1 MFSGSL
7 PQVLCL
13 QVVLCLMLHI
23 PAQAGPKRSC
33 GVFGGVENLRSI
45 ALQDGTTIKL
55 DGIDTI
61 TDPVTLPYLRTLLD
75 GERICISASPPLP
88 DRHGR
93 LSGDVY
99 RERDDLWVQEQLV
112 LSGLAFVVPTP
123 GAGESARKLLG
134 RESGTRMKDREQWQ
148 QAKILKQADTVG
160 QDDQGTFRIV
170 EGIVRRTTR
179 TNKGA
184 YLDFGADWRTD
195 FSVFLPPATTR
206 RLERAGM
213 TLRKLSG
220 RNVQIRGYI
229 EKRAGYLITLTEPDF
244 LQILPS
250 AGLPSLAR
258 AVD

>member
-7 PQVLCL
+7 PQILCL
-13 QVVLCLMLHI
+13 QVVLCLLLHI
-23 PAQAGPKRSC
+23 PAQASPKRSC
-33 GVFGGVENLRSI
+33 GTFGGVESLRSI
-45 ALQDGTTIKL
+45 TLQDGTTIKL

-75 GERICISASPPLP
+75 GERVCISASPPLP

-93 LSGDVY
+93 LSGPVY
-99 RERDDLWVQEQLV
+99 RERDGLWVQEQLV

-123 GAGESARKLLG
+123 SAGESARKLLD
-134 RESGTRMKDREQWQ
+134 RESETRMKDREQWPQ
-148 QAKILKQADTVG
+148 TKILRQADAVG

-170 EGIVRRTTR
+170 EGTVRRTTR
-179 TNKGA
+179 TTKGA

-195 FSVFLPPATTR
+195 FSVFLPMATTR
-206 RLERAGM
+206 QLERAGV
-213 TLRKLSG
+213 TLGELSG

-229 EKRAGYLITLTEPDF
+229 ERHAGYRLTLTEPDF

-250 AGLPSLAR
+250 AGLPSPVR